1 MAAKQNTPAATGLGH
16 YARRVNVGPG
26 ERLASV
32 VGGAALALWGLRRRS
47 LGGLLL
53 AAGGAAL
60 GWRGVTGHCR
70 AYEALGVDRARSAM
84 VEGNLGIKIERSV
97 AVAVPRAQVFR
108 IWRNFTNLPRIMSH
122 LERVEALTPTR
133 SHWVLKPLA
142 GASVEWDAEI
152 INEEPDALIA
162 WRTLDHVMVEHAGS
176 VRFEP
181 IEGGR
186 ATLVS
191 VSLQYAPP
199 GGELGHALAAL
210 FGEDAGRQIEEDLG
224 AFKHAVET
232 GRLAAA

>member
-1 MAAKQNTPAATGLGH
+1 MVAKQNTPAATGLGH
-16 YARRVNVGPG
+16 YARGVNVGPG
-26 ERLASV
+26 ERLASM
-32 VGGAALALWGLRRRS
+32 VGGTALALWGLRRRS
-47 LGGLLL
+47 VGGLLV
-53 AAGGAAL
+53 AAAGAAL

-70 AYEALGVDRARSAM
+70 AYEALGVDRAHPGT
-84 VEGNLGIKIERSV
+84 VEGNLGVKIERSV

-108 IWRNFTNLPRIMSH
+108 IWRNFTNLPHIMSH

-133 SHWVLKPLA
+133 SRWVLKPLA
-142 GASVEWDAEI
+142 GTTIEWEAEI

-162 WRTLDHVMVEHAGS
+162 WRTLDHAGVDHAGS

-199 GGELGHALAAL
+199 GGAIGHAVASL

>member
-1 MAAKQNTPAATGLGH
+1 MVAKQNTPATTGLGH
-16 YARRVNVGPG
+16 YARRVNVGSG

-32 VGGAALALWGLRRRS
+32 VAGATLALWGLRRRS
-47 LGGLLL
+47 LGGLLV
-53 AAGGAAL
+53 AGAGAAL
-60 GWRGVTGHCR
+60 GWRGVTGHCN
-70 AYEALGVDRARSAM
+70 AYEALGVDRATSGT

-133 SHWVLKPLA
+133 SRWVLKPLA
-142 GASVEWDAEI
+142 GTTVEWDAEI
-152 INEEPDALIA
+152 INEQPDELIA
-162 WRTLDHVMVEHAGS
+162 WRTLGHALVEHAGS

-181 IEGGR
+181 IDGGGS
-186 ATLVS
+186 TLVS

-199 GGELGHALAAL
+199 GGEMGHAVASL
-210 FGEDAGRQIEEDLG
+210 FGEDAGRQIEEDLRT
-224 AFKHAVET
+224 FKHAVET